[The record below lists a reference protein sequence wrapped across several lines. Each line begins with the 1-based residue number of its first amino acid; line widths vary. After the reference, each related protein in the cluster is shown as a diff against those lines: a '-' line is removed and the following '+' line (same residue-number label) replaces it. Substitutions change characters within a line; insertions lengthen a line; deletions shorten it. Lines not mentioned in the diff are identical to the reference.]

1 MNLEYAADLRA
12 AGETKLFP
20 TLHRKDT
27 RSAGYLFGQAFRLYL
42 NKVGVKRPLATF
54 QAYRHGFRSALE
66 NAGVSTVR
74 IHRLVGHAGGS
85 VDARDTHL
93 DVAVMAEDV
102 AKVAFPFLDLP
113 RVYPTRD

>member
-1 MNLEYAADLRA
+1 
-12 AGETKLFP
+12 
-20 TLHRKDT
+20 
-27 RSAGYLFGQAFRLYL
+27 
-42 NKVGVKRPLATF
+42 LATF

-74 IHRLVGHAGGS
+74 IHRLVGHADGS

-102 AKVAFPFLDLP
+102 AKVAFPFLGLP